1 MMSCDNPRRTTP
13 VPRRPETTSRPARS
27 VPAATT
33 QDDPPKRKAA
43 HTAQA
48 VLPHEPRRTT
58 GTGTE
63 STEMQTKTKLS
74 IIIETLRGYAR
85 SKSPVFIGGETGTGK
100 SRIAGMV
107 HEMSG
112 RAGLFVTVD
121 CGAQPPNLLA
131 SALFGHKR
139 GAFSGANEAHKGY
152 FEEAAGGTV
161 FLDEVGEMDLDAQKL
176 LLRVIQE
183 GVVRP
188 LGGKADVKVDVRVIT
203 ATNKDLGAE
212 VKAGRF
218 RRDLYARLV
227 RLPVTLPPLRERT
240 DEIREALP
248 EICRKV
254 DVPMVSDEIA
264 DALSSPCAWPEN
276 WRNVETIVEQAHWLG
291 WGAAEVRAQ
300 MALLG
305 GETPS
310 AAVEAVGET
319 CDPWVAASTI
329 SGPWTLSELSE
340 RIGLSKR
347 QAQRYVARWVMEGR
361 VEREGRTTSTRFVI
375 RDMAS
380 DASRVTDD
388 MASVDVASGADL

>member
-1 MMSCDNPRRTTP
+1 MDCLDSEQGTAP
-13 VPRRPETTSRPARS
+13 VKNASDTAGRPARS

-33 QDDPPKRKAA
+33 QDDPSKRKAA
-43 HTAQA
+43 HAAQA
-48 VLPHEPRRTT
+48 VLPHEPRRSI
-58 GTGTE
+58 GTGME
-63 STEMQTKTKLS
+63 SAEMQTKTKLCV
-74 IIIETLRGYAR
+74 IIETLRGYAR

-100 SRIAGMV
+100 SRIAAMV

-112 RAGLFVTVD
+112 RTGPFVTVD
-121 CGAQPPNLLA
+121 CGAVVGNLLA

-139 GAFSGANEAHKGY
+139 GAFTGANEAHKGY

-161 FLDEVGEMDLDAQKL
+161 FLDEVGEMDLDAQRL

-188 LGGKADVKVDVRVIT
+188 LGAKIDVPVNVRVVT
-203 ATNKDLGAE
+203 ATNKDLADE

-240 DEIREALP
+240 DEIRDALR

-254 DVPMVSDEIA
+254 DVPMVSAEIA
-264 DALSSPCAWPEN
+264 DALTAPCAWPEN
-276 WRNVETIVEQAHWLG
+276 WRNVETIVEQAHYLG

-310 AAVEAVGET
+310 AAVEAVGEAS
-319 CDPWVAASTI
+319 DPWILASTI
-329 SGPWTLSELSE
+329 SGPWSLADLAE

-347 QAQRYVARWVMEGR
+347 QAQRYVTRWVMEGR
-361 VEREGRTTSTRFVI
+361 VEREGRTKGARFFI
-375 RDMAS
+375 RDMIS
-380 DASRVTDD
+380 DMAPIIDD
-388 MASVDVASGADL
+388 MSSIDVVSGVDP